1 MSDKVFDKLKCPK
14 CGVHMESQYS
24 NEYLQEKFPYIYG
37 DKSFKNLKVINRW
50 FKMKRRVKCPECG
63 FKKKISKK
71 TLMKISK
78 LKHDKEKDK

>member
-14 CGVHMESQYS
+14 CGEYMESQYS
-24 NEYLQEKFPYIYG
+24 NEYLQKKFPYIDG
-37 DKSFKNLKVINRW
+37 DNSIKNLRMINRW
-50 FKMKRRVKCPECG
+50 VKMKRRVICPECG

-78 LKHDKEKDK
+78 LKHDRGKDK